1 MPILQNDK
9 NPHFFTPFG
18 PTMGYFKMP
27 SEMVEFLNK
36 NMDKGL
42 KDNSENLVGKVT
54 QELRFDTDIK
64 NYAVNFVRTGNIKNP
79 RRHLGIYGYS
89 FKTLSA
95 LIKLKPTNNELSLN
109 LEQLRF
115 LENNYSIFVSH
126 FEKEIP
132 NGIDTQDDVYNAL
145 MYLKE

>member
-1 MPILQNDK
+1 MYKRQ
-9 NPHFFTPFG
+9 
-18 PTMGYFKMP
+18 
-27 SEMVEFLNK
+27 
-36 NMDKGL
+36 
-42 KDNSENLVGKVT
+42 
-54 QELRFDTDIK
+54 IK
-64 NYAVNFVRTGNIKNP
+64 NYAINFVRTGNIKNP

-126 FEKEIP
+126 FDKEIP
-132 NGIDTQDDVYNAL
+132 NGIDTQDDVDNAL
-145 MYLKE
+145 MYLKQ